1 MSTANALAL
10 NTDTTHFCYQN
21 IISAKFESR
30 KGTITE
36 TLNNTSHLNKYD
48 NV

>member
-10 NTDTTHFCYQN
+10 NTTHFCYQN

-36 TLNNTSHLNKYD
+36 TLNNTPHLNKYD